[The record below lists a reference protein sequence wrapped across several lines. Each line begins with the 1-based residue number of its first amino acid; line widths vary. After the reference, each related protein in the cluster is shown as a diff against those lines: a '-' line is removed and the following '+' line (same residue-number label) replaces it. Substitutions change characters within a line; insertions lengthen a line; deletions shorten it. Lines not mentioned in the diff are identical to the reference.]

1 MHSEYS
7 GVAALEVAAGA
18 RLVVVCACPLRAWD
32 CARCSVGRVLWTL
45 RDSRRGALMLEC
57 C

>member
-45 RDSRRGALMLEC
+45 RDSRRGAHA
-57 C
+57 